1 MARLKPQLGTAL
13 RNAVTS
19 DTLDK
24 EIKRLEVAAQTP
36 KERRARRDRRYH
48 MLRNKPVS

>member
-1 MARLKPQLGTAL
+1 MARLKSQMASAI

-24 EIKRLEVAAQTP
+24 EIKRLDVAAQTP
-36 KERRARRDRRYH
+36 SERKSRRTRRFH
-48 MLRNKPVS
+48 MLRTKPS